1 MMINIEETTIGETL
15 EDLGYSFE
23 VGV

>member
-1 MMINIEETTIGETL
+1 MINIEETTIGETL